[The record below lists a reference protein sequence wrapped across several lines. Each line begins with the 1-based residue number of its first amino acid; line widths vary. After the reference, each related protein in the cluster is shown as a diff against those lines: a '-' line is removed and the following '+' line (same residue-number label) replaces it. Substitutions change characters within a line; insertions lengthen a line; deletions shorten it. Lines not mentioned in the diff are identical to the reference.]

1 MSGDSPG
8 LVLAVA
14 GLVVLAGILTS
25 VEAALSSFSR
35 ARAHQLAHEQR
46 PGAGALLRLLDDPAP
61 RLNALLVLR
70 LLTETSAVV
79 LATAGVLD
87 LLGPGRWT
95 SVVAAVGLMFFVLF
109 VLIGV
114 GPRTLGRQH
123 SEAMALATAGA
134 VLALSRVLGPLP
146 RLLILVGNMLTPG
159 KGFSEGPFSSEA
171 ELREMVDLAEAS
183 SVIESG
189 ESKMIHSVFEL
200 GDTSVREVMVPR
212 TDVVYIERTK
222 TLRQAMSLFLRS
234 GFSRVP
240 VVGEDLDDI
249 IGFVYLKDTSKRV
262 FDRQAAETT
271 ERVDSM
277 MRPVFH
283 VPDSKP
289 VDDLLR
295 EMQAERRHIAVVVDE
310 YGGTAGIVTI
320 EDILEEI
327 VGEIADEFDTEE
339 QHVEELEDGARRVSA
354 RFPVDDLDEVVGVAV
369 DDDEVDSVAGLMAK
383 YLGKVPIPGSTVE
396 VQGLLFTAEEAK
408 GRRNK
413 VGTVLIAHASS
424 APGEGDTAPRVQSP
438 GRPSSPAP
446 DQSPDQSSD
455 PARST
460 AWSSR
465 RSSGDE
471 DRSVTPRART

>member
-1 MSGDSPG
+1 MSGHSPG
-8 LVLAVA
+8 LILLVVA
-14 GLVVLAGILTS
+14 LVVLAAALTT

-35 ARAHQLAHEQR
+35 ARALELAHEQR
-46 PGAGALLRLLDDPAP
+46 PGAVRLLRLLDDAAHN
-61 RLNALLVLR
+61 LNAVLVVR

-79 LATAGVLD
+79 LATAMVLD
-87 LLGPGRWT
+87 ALGPDRWT
-95 SVVAAVGLMFFVLF
+95 SVLVAIGLMFMVLF
-109 VLIGV
+109 VLVGV
-114 GPRTLGRQH
+114 GPRTIGRQRA
-123 SEAMALATAGA
+123 EAISLATAGA
-134 VLALSRVLGPLP
+134 VLALGRVLGPLA
-146 RLLILVGNMLTPG
+146 RLLILIGNALTPG

-183 SVIESG
+183 SLIESD

-234 GFSRVP
+234 GFSRIP
-240 VVGEDLDDI
+240 VAGEDLDEI
-249 IGFVYLKDTSKRV
+249 VGFAYLKDVSKRV

-271 ERVDSM
+271 EHVESV

-327 VGEIADEFDTEE
+327 VGEITDEFDTAETG
-339 QHVEELEDGARRVSA
+339 VEELPDGSKRVSA
-354 RFPVDDLDEVVGVAV
+354 RFPVDDLDEILGVSFE
-369 DDDEVDSVAGLMAK
+369 DDDVDSVGGLLAK
-383 YLGKVPIPGSTVE
+383 HLGKVPIPGSSVE
-396 VQGLLFTAEEAK
+396 VEGWLFLAEETK
-408 GRRNK
+408 GRRNRI
-413 VGTVLIAHASS
+413 GTVLIT
-424 APGEGDTAPRVQSP
+424 PVTQPEPWEPVLDKGD
-438 GRPSSPAP
+438 
-446 DQSPDQSSD
+446 
-455 PARST
+455 
-460 AWSSR
+460 
-465 RSSGDE
+465 
-471 DRSVTPRART
+471 RALPQKKLQH